1 MSDDKTNL
9 DSMKLDVKDSYIDS
23 MDSAEPD
30 IELIARI
37 NAGQKIGTP
46 NVSMPQEEK
55 PNFTPPTLKS
65 KDK

>member
-9 DSMKLDVKDSYIDS
+9 DSMD
-23 MDSAEPD
+23 MESAEPD